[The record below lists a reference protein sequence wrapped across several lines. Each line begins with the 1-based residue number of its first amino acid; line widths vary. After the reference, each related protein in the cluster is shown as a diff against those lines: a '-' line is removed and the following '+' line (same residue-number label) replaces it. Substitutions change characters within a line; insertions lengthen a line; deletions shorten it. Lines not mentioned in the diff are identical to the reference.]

1 MLVTDIYIRHNLHL
15 QIGESNCGPAAL
27 LNVLRFEGRDDH
39 SEDELAELCGT
50 DQTGTTNENL
60 VSAAGHVGL
69 EIVDTRTGAS
79 LDGPARLLRDGC
91 YVIVNY
97 FCAFSGGG
105 HYAPIIESDE
115 SAVYLF
121 DSSYGLFRLSN
132 HEFEPYWHNKNGDV
146 RRWLLAVR

>member
-1 MLVTDIYIRHNLHL
+1 MLVTDIYTQHKLHL
-15 QIGESNCGPAAL
+15 QVGESNCGPAAL
-27 LNVLRFEGRDDH
+27 LNVLRLAGRDVH

-60 VSAAGHVGL
+60 VCAACLVGL
-69 EIVDTRTGAS
+69 EIVETKAGAC
-79 LDGPARLLRDGC
+79 LDDVVRFLRDGC

-97 FCAFSGGG
+97 FCAYSGGG
-105 HYAPIIESDE
+105 HYAPIVECDE

-132 HEFEPYWHNKNGDV
+132 YEFEPFWHNKNGDI